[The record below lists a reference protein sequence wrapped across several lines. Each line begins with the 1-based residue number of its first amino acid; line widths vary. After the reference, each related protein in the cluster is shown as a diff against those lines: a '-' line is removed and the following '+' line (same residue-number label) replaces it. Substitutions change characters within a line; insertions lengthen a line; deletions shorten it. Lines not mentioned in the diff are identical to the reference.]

1 MTFTKTL
8 FPNRLYSQVLEFGT
22 WTYFVGA
29 TVQLT
34 AAGLSQKHCQS
45 RVEGKCNMREVIPG
59 SISKRVR
66 SDREEKEANRE
77 CPNEQVTTEKNALT
91 SIGNL
96 GKMI

>member
-1 MTFTKTL
+1 MDIFCGG
-8 FPNRLYSQVLEFGT
+8 YSST
-22 WTYFVGA
+22 
-29 TVQLT
+29 
-34 AAGLSQKHCQS
+34 HCSWVIPEALPRS

-59 SISKRVR
+59 SISKTVR